1 MECGANET
9 EALVAA
15 LQDLRDRAVA
25 RGKEAGKGKG
35 GAGAS
40 GSQSGA
46 SLPAVITSNAVVT
59 LRVVAAIAQLGW
71 RLGRDIGLVGIDDT
85 EWAPYVGPGITTVAQ
100 PTGELG
106 RMAARCVMQRLGG
119 SQVPARKILLPGM
132 LAPRGSTA
140 PSRSAA

>member
-1 MECGANET
+1 
-9 EALVAA
+9 
-15 LQDLRDRAVA
+15 
-25 RGKEAGKGKG
+25 
-35 GAGAS
+35 
-40 GSQSGA
+40 
-46 SLPAVITSNAVVT
+46 
-59 LRVVAAIAQLGW
+59 VAAIAQLGW

-132 LAPRGSTA
+132 LAPRGSTT